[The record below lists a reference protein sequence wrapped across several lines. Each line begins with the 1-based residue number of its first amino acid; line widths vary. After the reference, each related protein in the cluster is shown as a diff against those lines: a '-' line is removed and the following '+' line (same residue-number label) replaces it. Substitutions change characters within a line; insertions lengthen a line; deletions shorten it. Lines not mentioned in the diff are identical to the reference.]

1 MGREE
6 VPELG
11 ELLSPAI
18 LTKSRFSFKFRV
30 YVFFVLRERSLRDF
44 EGSWCEADGADLRGC
59 TGAASGHC
67 FERPGPRWFD
77 SSFF

>member
-11 ELLSPAI
+11 ELLPPAI
-18 LTKSRFSFKFRV
+18 PTKSRFSFKFRV
-30 YVFFVLRERSLRDF
+30 YVFVLRERSLRDF

-59 TGAASGHC
+59 TRAASGHR
-67 FERPGPRWFD
+67 FERPGSRWFD
-77 SSFF
+77 SSFL